1 MLLNDEQIRMYIYHT
16 QNQWQIVSEK
26 VFNISLDKLISETE
40 EYGLYGPVED
50 YEKYLKKLNKL
61 FVDINECFISL
72 QNKDKLRLVISRE
85 KDYTEVKIFLN
96 SEIHDR
102 KTYSKSNYVQMYLN
116 LIPYYKLPSER
127 KLLEYK
133 SIKLN

>member
-72 QNKDKLRLVISRE
+72 QNKDKLRLKIKE
-85 KDYTEVKIFLN
+85 KKDYTEVKIFLN

>member
-16 QNQWQIVSEK
+16 QKQWQIVSEK

-40 EYGLYGPVED
+40 EYGLYGPVEK
-50 YEKYLKKLNKL
+50 YEEYLKKLNKL

-72 QNKDKLRLVISRE
+72 QNKDKLRLKIKE
-85 KDYTEVKIFLN
+85 KKDYTEVKIFLN